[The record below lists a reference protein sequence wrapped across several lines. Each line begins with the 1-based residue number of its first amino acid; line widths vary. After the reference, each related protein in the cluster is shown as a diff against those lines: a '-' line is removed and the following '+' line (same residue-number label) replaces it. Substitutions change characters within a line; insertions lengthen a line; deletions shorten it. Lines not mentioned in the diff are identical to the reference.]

1 MGTRGRHRKPA
12 YRLSSI
18 LGGPHFVAYIFR
30 YAALVIVF
38 ILRRRAF
45 DNGFLDPDSELAGR
59 VKDTFRRAI
68 KAHQSGRFHVIGG
81 AVDLP
86 RALQQMIDYIDRRG
100 MGSILLATADD

>member
-1 MGTRGRHRKPA
+1 
-12 YRLSSI
+12 
-18 LGGPHFVAYIFR
+18 
-30 YAALVIVF
+30 LVIVF
-38 ILRRRAF
+38 MLRRRAY

-59 VKDTFRRAI
+59 IKDTFRRAI
-68 KAHQSGRFHVIGG
+68 EAHRSGQLRVIGG